1 MLANIYNLTLA
12 KMKAFGEKFP
22 DVHVST
28 VDSCT
33 KAILFLSPYN
43 FQANFFSSFSH
54 RGNIPCEAGK

>member
-1 MLANIYNLTLA
+1 
-12 KMKAFGEKFP
+12 MKAFGEKVP

-33 KAILFLSPYN
+33 KAILFSYPLTILRQI
-43 FQANFFSSFSH
+43 FFFSSFSH